1 MARVSSALWYLGR
14 GSGVSALV
22 LFTIV
27 VVLGILARAGRPFA
41 GLPRFGV
48 TALHRTMSL
57 MAVFFLAVHVTT
69 LTLDPYA
76 QLRLVDA
83 VLPFRG
89 AYRPVWQ
96 GLGTVA
102 VDLVAALGLS
112 SLLRNVIGA
121 RAWRAIHW
129 LAYLFWPLAVMH
141 AVGNGTDGRSPW
153 LLVVVGA
160 CVGAVGVSGAW
171 RLTSARFAAR
181 APTRTVRPSADL
193 AGLR

>member
-1 MARVSSALWYLGR
+1 VSSALWYLGR

-41 GLPRFGV
+41 GLPRFAV

-57 MAVFFLAVHVTT
+57 MAVLFLAIHVTT

-76 QLRLVDA
+76 QLRVVDA
-83 VLPFRG
+83 FLPFRG
-89 AYRPVWQ
+89 AYRPLWQ

-102 VDLVAALGLS
+102 VDLVVALGLS

-153 LLVVVGA
+153 LLAVVGA
-160 CVGAVGVSGAW
+160 CVGAVGVAGAW
-171 RLTSARFAAR
+171 RLTGARFAAP
-181 APTRTVRPSADL
+181 APARPVRPPADL

>member
-1 MARVSSALWYLGR
+1 MSSALWYLGR

-22 LFTIV
+22 LFSIV

-41 GLPRFGV
+41 GLPRFAV
-48 TALHRTMSL
+48 TALHRTTSL
-57 MAVFFLAVHVTT
+57 TALVFLAVHVTT

-76 QLRLVDA
+76 QLHLIDA

-102 VDLVAALGLS
+102 FDLVAALGVS
-112 SLLRNVIGA
+112 SLLRNVIGV

-129 LAYLFWPLAVMH
+129 LAYLFWPLAIMH
-141 AVGNGTDGRSPW
+141 ALGNGTDGRSPW
-153 LLVVVGA
+153 LLAVVGA
-160 CVGAVGVSGAW
+160 CVSAVAVAGVW
-171 RLTSARFAAR
+171 RLTSTQFAAT
-181 APTRTVRPSADL
+181 APTRPVRPPADL